1 MISFFLEKDLPF
13 DFTFG
18 HCVENMMLGVMKRK
32 VRESQK
38 IEFAKKKQ
46 HKRGAL
52 ILLNC
57 LVNSRNTFFWISCYV
72 K

>member
-46 HKRGAL
+46 QHKRGAL

-57 LVNSRNTFFWISCYV
+57 LISQF
-72 K
+72 

>member
-1 MISFFLEKDLPF
+1 MGKFRIVWRFGGKMISFFLEKDLPF

-38 IEFAKKKQ
+38 IEFAKKK
-46 HKRGAL
+46 
-52 ILLNC
+52 
-57 LVNSRNTFFWISCYV
+57 TTT
-72 K
+72 

>member
-38 IEFAKKKQ
+38 IEFAKKK
-46 HKRGAL
+46 
-52 ILLNC
+52 
-57 LVNSRNTFFWISCYV
+57 TTT
-72 K
+72 